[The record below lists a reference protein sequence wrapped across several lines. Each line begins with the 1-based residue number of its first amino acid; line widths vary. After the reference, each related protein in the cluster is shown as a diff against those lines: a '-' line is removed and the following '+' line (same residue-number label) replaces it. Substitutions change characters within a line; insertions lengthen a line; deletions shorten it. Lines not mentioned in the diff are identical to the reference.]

1 MKKILSIA
9 LSSALLLTACDMDI
23 NENPNYPSSADVT
36 TDLIFPS
43 AENFIADVVGDDML
57 NTAGFFVQYFDQA
70 PTANQYNDLAELNIN
85 EGKSLFDRDYRLL
98 YAGALTD
105 LQEIINRSDNTAD
118 IFACTVLR
126 AFAFQLVVDTHSDA
140 PYTEALQ
147 GGSNAA
153 PKWDDGQT
161 IYEGVL
167 AELDEAENK
176 LSSDDVMSVT
186 DPMLRKNISQW
197 KGFANALRLRMLLRL
212 IDGGINAA
220 ENTNKVKALVAQN
233 EFFSNDITWDVY
245 SDAEG
250 QFNPWFDAY
259 FSLGTTNHCA
269 AYPIVEYMKATNDP
283 RISYAIAPREYDNT
297 YVGQFPGAKT
307 KAPAWLGLTTSEY
320 QNPRVS
326 LIKYDVFRAAPI
338 YLYTQTELQFL
349 IAEVELR
356 FNHNDAAAKA
366 AYEAAIQTDFSS
378 KGAGDASAFLSGELV
393 AWTGSEAQK
402 LNRIYQQK
410 WASLFMRDHQE
421 AWTEARRT
429 DVPALSPN
437 LGQAIAADPLK
448 YNPGDF
454 IAPAV
459 NQYGNGGLAKRLPYA
474 STARSLN
481 KNTPKAK
488 AISDPVFWDIK

>member
-57 NTAGFFVQYFDQA
+57 NTAGFFVQYFEQA

-105 LQEIINRSDNTAD
+105 LQEIINRSSNTAD
-118 IFACTVLR
+118 IFASTVLR
-126 AFAFQLVVDTHSDA
+126 AYAFQIIVDTHSEA

-147 GGSNAA
+147 GGSNPA
-153 PKWDDGQT
+153 PKWDDGRT

-167 AELDEAENK
+167 AELDEAEKQLNA
-176 LSSDDVMSVT
+176 DDVMSVT
-186 DPMLRKNISQW
+186 DPMLQKNMNQW
-197 KGFANALRLRMLLRL
+197 KGLANALRLRMLLRL

-220 ENTNKVKALVAQN
+220 ENTNKVKALVANN
-233 EFFSNDITWDVY
+233 EFFSGDITWDVY
-245 SDAEG
+245 QNAEG
-250 QFNPWFDAY
+250 QFNPWYDAY
-259 FSLGTTNHCA
+259 FALGTTNHCA
-269 AYPIVEYMKATNDP
+269 AYPIVEYMKATDDP
-283 RISYAIAPREYDNT
+283 RISYAIAPREYDNSF
-297 YVGQFPGAKT
+297 VGQFPGAKT
-307 KAPAWLGLTTSEY
+307 TAPTWLGLTTSEY

-326 LIKYDVFRAAPI
+326 LIKYDVFRDAPI

-356 FNHNDAAAKA
+356 FNNNDSAAKT
-366 AYEAAIQTDFSS
+366 AYEEAIQTDFTS
-378 KGAGDASAFLSGELV
+378 KGAGDASGFLGGALV
-393 AWTGSEAQK
+393 AWAGSDAQK
-402 LNRIYQQK
+402 LNRIYMQK
-410 WASLFMRDHQE
+410 WAALFMRDHME

-429 DVPALSPN
+429 DVPALSAN
-437 LGQAIAADPLK
+437 SGQAIATDPSK

-459 NQYGNGGLAKRLPYA
+459 NQYGNGGLAKRLPYPSA
-474 STARSLN
+474 ARSLN
-481 KNTPKAK
+481 KNTPNAK
-488 AISDPVFWDIK
+488 AISEPVFWDIK